1 MFGHIK
7 TKLLLIPAKETPNM
21 GSKEFDCPM
30 ALLHKSNDL
39 TAKCR
44 SLSRKFCG
52 EMTLLASA
60 FAKAMKIRSFLLFV
74 FMFIFQG
81 HMKVALIQL
90 SPVPLL
96 QHSHNCSLSSGDAA
110 VLNKLLKKP
119 LLGGSGVSITRNKE
133 PWFSVSIL
141 N

>member
-1 MFGHIK
+1 MPIAFQKVLWRDDVVGIRVRQANENSFFS
-7 TKLLLIPAKETPNM
+7 LDSQLNV
-21 GSKEFDCPM
+21 
-30 ALLHKSNDL
+30 LHFCL
-39 TAKCR
+39 R
-44 SLSRKFCG
+44 S
-52 EMTLLASA
+52 
-60 FAKAMKIRSFLLFV
+60 V

-81 HMKVALIQL
+81 HVKVALIQL
-90 SPVPLL
+90 SPVHLL

-110 VLNKLLKKP
+110 VLNKLLKNP